1 MDPDPAI
8 RRILERHL
16 DDLVRPAVLHE
27 KVRARVYRQLR
38 RELGD
43 LGHGWWRRW
52 RAVAA
57 VKREVRRI
65 RKEPPEVLT
74 NLLDPLDG
82 VELVAKLLFE
92 ILCAAL

>member
-38 RELGD
+38 KELSQLGYGWWPRRKAVRRLRKTVARMRREPSPLEEDFAAVLSVLGD
-43 LGHGWWRRW
+43 
-52 RAVAA
+52 
-57 VKREVRRI
+57 
-65 RKEPPEVLT
+65 VLT
-74 NLLDPLDG
+74 
-82 VELVAKLLFE
+82 
-92 ILCAAL
+92 AALSVI

>member
-38 RELGD
+38 KELKA

-57 VKREVRRI
+57 VRREVRRI
-65 RKEPPEVLT
+65 RREPEPGPD
-74 NLLDPLDG
+74 LLDSAAA
-82 VELVAKLLFE
+82 VEPVLELLFE
-92 ILCAAL
+92 VLVGVLS